1 VPTLAGV
8 ADIVF
13 VLVTLAA
20 FVLIAVIGKAG
31 EKL

>member
-1 VPTLAGV
+1 VPRLDDVT
-8 ADIVF
+8 DIVF

-20 FVLIAVIGKAG
+20 FGLIALCAKGI